1 MPSKPGSVPSFPIFI
16 WKKYASE
23 ILSIACMQFRK
34 DLDINSKYQ
43 PLVRYWSL
51 AISLGLPVMVYILLD
66 RNVARTIT
74 SIICIILLV
83 HSWLMQNRYA
93 QSRLRL
99 LLWTFVLLLPMLGA
113 IWLGLN
119 VIRSNTYE
127 FAGDYAR
134 HLGDFRQSLYWYVV
148 ETQDRIVWIAKADLL
163 PITSL
168 AIVAFWKYKKTKPAS
183 DHAVDS
189 LNLG

>member
-1 MPSKPGSVPSFPIFI
+1 
-16 WKKYASE
+16 
-23 ILSIACMQFRK
+23 MQFRK
-34 DLDINSKYQ
+34 NLDINSKYQ

-74 SIICIILLV
+74 SILCIILLV

-127 FAGDYAR
+127 FAVDYAR
-134 HLGDFRQSLYWYVV
+134 HLGDFRQSLYWHVV
-148 ETQDRIVWIAKADLL
+148 ETQDQIVWIAKADLL
-163 PITSL
+163 PIALL
-168 AIVAFWKYKKTKPAS
+168 AILAFRKHKKTKPAA
-183 DHAVDS
+183 DHAVDF
-189 LNLG
+189 LNLR